1 MRVEYPID
9 NLENRLDA
17 LEKIFASVSL
27 TNAVEIGYIMK
38 HGDFTNKL
46 NPKNSIVDTLL
57 EIFRVPIKFVYYSL
71 RATSVDEGLFYYFNI
86 GVDFMLSYLS
96 KEDKNI
102 LIDEAK
108 GGMDSKCW
116 GVSKF
121 KEYVVNNKFDF
132 PDEYLGVM
140 LG

>member
-17 LEKIFASVSL
+17 IEKLFATVSL
-27 TNAVEIGYIMK
+27 SSAVEVGYIMK

-46 NPKNSIVDTLL
+46 NSKKGTVDTLL
-57 EIFRVPIKFVYYSL
+57 RNFGMPIKFVYYSL
-71 RATSVDEGLFYYFNI
+71 RADLIDEGLLYYFNI

-96 KEDKNI
+96 KEEKNI
-102 LIDEAK
+102 LINEAN
-108 GGMDSKCW
+108 GGMDSRCW

-121 KEYVVNNKFDF
+121 KEYVANNRFYF
-132 PDEYLGVM
+132 PDEYIGVM